1 MNNTY
6 QPKTNYRKIY
16 EQHYGPI
23 PVDSDGRTYDIH
35 HIDSNHTNNA
45 PANLIAV
52 SITDHYNIHYAQGEY
67 GACLRIGQR
76 MQLSPEEIALI
87 AQKIGRANKGK
98 KRTEESKSK
107 MRNRKLGI
115 KQTEKQKAHK
125 YNRVVSTETREKSR
139 NSNLGKTRSN
149 QTCQNVSAAVK
160 IQIAHG
166 THSSQ
171 IKYSCVDCNTI
182 YSITNLSKHSCV

>member
-35 HIDSNHTNNA
+35 HIDGDRSNNS

-52 SITDHYNIHYAQGEY
+52 SIADHYNIHYAQGEH

-76 MQLSPEEIALI
+76 MQLSPDKIVLI

-115 KQTEKQKAHK
+115 KQTDKQKAHK
-125 YNRVVSTETREKSR
+125 YNRVVSAETREKSR
-139 NSNLGKTRSN
+139 NSNLGKSRSN

-160 IQIAHG
+160 TQIANG

-171 IKYSCVDCNTI
+171 IKYSCVDCKTI

>member
-1 MNNTY
+1 LNNTY
-6 QPKTNYRKIY
+6 QPKSNYRKIY
-16 EQHYGPI
+16 EQRYGPI
-23 PVDSDGRTYDIH
+23 PVDSEGRTYDIH
-35 HIDSNHTNNA
+35 HIDGDRSNNS

-52 SITDHYNIHYAQGEY
+52 SIADHYNIHYAQGEH

-76 MQLSPEEIALI
+76 MQLGPDEIALI
-87 AQKIGRANKGK
+87 TQKIGRANKGK

-125 YNRVVSTETREKSR
+125 YNRVVSAETREKSR
-139 NSNLGKTRSN
+139 NSNLGKSRSN

-160 IQIAHG
+160 IQIANG

-171 IKYSCVDCNTI
+171 IKYSCVDCKTI

>member
-1 MNNTY
+1 LNNTY

-23 PVDSDGRTYDIH
+23 PVDSAGRTYDIH
-35 HIDSNHTNNA
+35 HIDGDRSNNS
-45 PANLIAV
+45 PKNLIAV
-52 SITDHYNIHYAQGEY
+52 SIADHYNIHYAQGEH

-76 MQLSPEEIALI
+76 MQLSPDKIALI

-115 KQTEKQKAHK
+115 KQNEKQKAHK
-125 YNRVVSTETREKSR
+125 YNRVVSDETREKSR
-139 NSNLGKTRSN
+139 NSNLGKTRSK

-160 IQIAHG
+160 NQIATG

-171 IKYSCVDCNTI
+171 IKYSCINCKTI

>member
-1 MNNTY
+1 MTTY
-6 QPKTNYRKIY
+6 QSTTNYRKIY
-16 EQHYGPI
+16 ENHHGPI
-23 PVDSDGRTYDIH
+23 PKDEDGRTYEIH
-35 HIDSNHTNNA
+35 HIDGNRTNNNIE
-45 PANLIAV
+45 NLKCVTIQEHF
-52 SITDHYNIHYAQGEY
+52 DIHYAQGEH

-76 MQLSPEEIALI
+76 MQLGPDEIALI
-87 AQKIGRANKGK
+87 TQKIGRANKGK

-125 YNRVVSTETREKSR
+125 YNRVVSAETREKSR
-139 NSNLGKTRSN
+139 NSNLGKARSN

-160 IQIAHG
+160 IQIANG

-171 IKYSCVDCNTI
+171 IKYSCVDCKTI